1 MVILAIYSFTYKV
14 ESEEYRMTSANARG
28 SVDNCSSHDANFGG
42 KIGYNVV
49 SYVNQALYGDSGT
62 RFFTRWTADGYVE
75 TGCYNTLCEG
85 FVKVANSPLSPGQVL
100 PISTLDEHH
109 DLQIWIEKDH
119 TEDWWLYAST
129 DNSGSGQIGYWP
141 KSLFSRLAQNATDI
155 NFGGLV
161 QAIEGSPSPPMGS
174 GHLPN
179 EGSAAYFANVEYVD
193 QSGRKIAGIL
203 PSVVTNKN
211 CYDVGDMKDARFSY
225 GGPGGCLRR

>member
-1 MVILAIYSFTYKV
+1 MITQCC
-14 ESEEYRMTSANARG
+14 
-28 SVDNCSSHDANFGG
+28 NC
-42 KIGYNVV
+42 
-49 SYVNQALYGDSGT
+49 
-62 RFFTRWTADGYVE
+62 
-75 TGCYNTLCEG
+75 GC
-85 FVKVANSPLSPGQVL
+85 Q
-100 PISTLDEHH
+100 
-109 DLQIWIEKDH
+109 DH

-129 DNSGSGQIGYWP
+129 ESTGSGQIGYWP

-174 GHLPN
+174 GHFPN

-193 QSGRKIAGIL
+193 QLGRKVAGIL

-211 CYDVGDMKDARFSY
+211 CYDVGDMKDAQFSY